1 MGKKRVIKKNQEE
14 LIQER
19 ENIEKKLRKEVSL
32 KGSSRVKRAKI
43 FISSSYNNT
52 LITLANE
59 NGDVLFWKSAGN
71 IGFKGTK
78 KGTSFAGSKVAEA
91 IIAACEKARIR
102 EADVIVKGVG
112 GGRDSALKTLAN
124 KGLEIYSVRDATPIP
139 HNGCRPKK
147 PRRV

>member
-1 MGKKRVIKKNQEE
+1 MGKKRIIKKSQEE

-19 ENIEKKLRKEVSL
+19 ESIDQKLKKDVSL
-32 KGSSRVKRAKI
+32 KGAAQVRRAKV

-52 LITLANE
+52 IMTLANE
-59 NGDVLFWKSAGN
+59 NGDVLFWKSAGS

-91 IIAACEKARIR
+91 IAAACEKAKIK
-102 EADVIVKGVG
+102 EVDVFIKGVG

-124 KGLEIYSVRDATPIP
+124 RGLEIQSIKDATPIP
-139 HNGCRPKK
+139 HNGCRAKK